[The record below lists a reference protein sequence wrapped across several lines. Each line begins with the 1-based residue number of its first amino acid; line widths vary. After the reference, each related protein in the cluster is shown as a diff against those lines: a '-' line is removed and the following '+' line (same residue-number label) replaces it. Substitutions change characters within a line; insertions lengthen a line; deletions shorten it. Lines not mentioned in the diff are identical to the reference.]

1 MNPKFYA
8 DCPCNGCPDRTADP
22 NCHGENGH
30 CPHGYLEWKAEAAK
44 KKSQFDADKKAE
56 NDATGYTI
64 DKCGTLK
71 RRHGWNTKKR

>member
-44 KKSQFDADKKAE
+44 KKSQFDADKRRRMTQP
-56 NDATGYTI
+56 ATQSTNAA
-64 DKCGTLK
+64 
-71 RRHGWNTKKR
+71 R